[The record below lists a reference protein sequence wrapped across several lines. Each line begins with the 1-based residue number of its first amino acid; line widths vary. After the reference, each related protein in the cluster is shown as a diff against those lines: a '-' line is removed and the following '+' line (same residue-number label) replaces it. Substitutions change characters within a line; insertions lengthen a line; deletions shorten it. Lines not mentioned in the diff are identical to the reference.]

1 MDKLYEF
8 EIILR
13 GDAKD
18 MAPSVVV
25 KYQDHRGYQR
35 VKKLESLDLVKT
47 IFSSGEAGEFWY
59 DVFAEIET
67 AEGIE

>member
-18 MAPSVVV
+18 RAPSVVV
-25 KYQDHRGYQR
+25 KYQDHRGYQQ
-35 VKKLESLDLVKT
+35 VKKLESLDLTKI
-47 IFSSGEAGEFWY
+47 IFLNGEAGEFWY
-59 DVFAEIET
+59 DAFAEIEI